1 MGTNKL
7 DEALRENTHAHI
19 SRGDMKQPSEKEAS
33 RNARITNII
42 QYYISSN
49 PDKTHQ
55 GIAFNYTVPPQNYW
69 SLCATR
75 DDCICMQ
82 ISNCA
87 IVL

>member
-1 MGTNKL
+1 MDTNKV

-49 PDKTHQ
+49 PDKTLR
-55 GIAFNYTVPPQNYW
+55 GIAFNYK
-69 SLCATR
+69 
-75 DDCICMQ
+75 
-82 ISNCA
+82 
-87 IVL
+87 